1 MCLIDTPRLLRS
13 ETGQYRVK
21 CDLCRPGHNLP
32 RRAPRSSRPS
42 SLSLTGTG
50 GGGVGEGLVDV
61 SPDINAVV
69 IQRRYHCLRRP
80 RLITRLKGHHE
91 HPCTSTRADKR
102 ETLFEHSRG
111 RRDRE
116 HHERN
121 AKTPQP
127 INLHVCVLLSLDSN
141 SALLSEHHSDGE
153 TDVLWARA
161 TGIQVGGCAQPLGGC
176 HRLCNWFW
184 LTSSKAVRPL

>member
-1 MCLIDTPRLLRS
+1 MGALRVCLIDTPRLLRS

-21 CDLCRPGHNLP
+21 CDLRRPGHNLP
-32 RRAPRSSRPS
+32 PRASVLAVPP
-42 SLSLTGTG
+42 LSLTGTG

-61 SPDINAVV
+61 SPDVNAVV

-102 ETLFEHSRG
+102 ETLSEHSRG

-121 AKTPQP
+121 ARTPQP
-127 INLHVCVLLSLDSN
+127 IDLHACVFLSLDSN
-141 SALLSEHHSDGE
+141 SAL
-153 TDVLWARA
+153 
-161 TGIQVGGCAQPLGGC
+161 
-176 HRLCNWFW
+176 
-184 LTSSKAVRPL
+184 